1 MARLVKLEAL
11 RKQLGK
17 SHQAIA
23 DAVQDYLRKELINNV
38 TDITPL
44 DLKKASYKRTTY
56 TMLENGYVK
65 NVAPHIIE
73 ALAAVFG
80 VSVEE
85 MEELCTNDVDIKN
98 RENLMN
104 EVNVALNL
112 LSDDQLTAVLNL
124 LLEFK
129 KQ

>member
-23 DAVQDYLRKELINNV
+23 DAVQDYLRKELVNNV

-44 DLKKASYKRTTY
+44 DLKRASYKRTTY

-65 NVAPHIIE
+65 NVAPHILE
-73 ALAAVFG
+73 GLAAVFG
-80 VSVEE
+80 VTVEE
-85 MEELCTNDVDIKN
+85 MQELCTNDVDIKN
-98 RENLMN
+98 REDLMN

-112 LSDDQLTAVLNL
+112 LSDDQLSAVLNL

-129 KQ
+129 K

>member
-23 DAVQDYLRKELINNV
+23 DAVQDYLRKELVNNV

-80 VSVEE
+80 VTVKE
-85 MEELCTNDVDIKN
+85 MQELCTNDVDIKN

-112 LSDDQLTAVLNL
+112 LSDDQLTAVLNI

-129 KQ
+129 K

>member
-23 DAVQDYLRKELINNV
+23 DAVQDYLRKELVNHV

-44 DLKKASYKRTTY
+44 DLKRASYKRTTY

-65 NVAPHIIE
+65 NVAPHILE
-73 ALAAVFG
+73 GLAAVFG

-112 LSDDQLTAVLNL
+112 LSDDQLTALLNL

-129 KQ
+129 K

>member
-23 DAVQDYLRKELINNV
+23 DAVQDYLRKQLVNNV

-80 VSVEE
+80 VTVEE
-85 MEELCTNDVDIKN
+85 MQEICINDVDIKN

-104 EVNVALNL
+104 EVDVALNL

-129 KQ
+129 K

>member
-23 DAVQDYLRKELINNV
+23 DAVQDYLRKELVNNV

-85 MEELCTNDVDIKN
+85 MQEICINDVDIKN

-129 KQ
+129 K

>member
-23 DAVQDYLRKELINNV
+23 DAVQDYLRKQLVNNV

-73 ALAAVFG
+73 ALAAVFS
-80 VSVEE
+80 VSVEK
-85 MEELCTNDVDIKN
+85 MQELCINDVDIKN
-98 RENLMN
+98 RESLMN

-112 LSDDQLTAVLNL
+112 LNDDQLTAVLNL
-124 LLEFK
+124 LLQFK
-129 KQ
+129 K

>member
-23 DAVQDYLRKELINNV
+23 DAVQDYLRKELVNNV

-80 VSVEE
+80 VSVEKMQE
-85 MEELCTNDVDIKN
+85 ICINDVDIKN
-98 RENLMN
+98 RESLMN

-112 LSDDQLTAVLNL
+112 LSDEQLTALLNL

-129 KQ
+129 K

>member
-23 DAVQDYLRKELINNV
+23 DAVQDYLRKQLVNNV

-65 NVAPHIIE
+65 NVAPHILE
-73 ALAAVFG
+73 GLAAVFG

-85 MEELCTNDVDIKN
+85 MEELCTNNVDIKN

-112 LSDDQLTAVLNL
+112 LSDDQLTALLNL
-124 LLEFK
+124 LLQFK
-129 KQ
+129 K

>member
-23 DAVQDYLRKELINNV
+23 DAVQDYLRKQLVNNV

-65 NVAPHIIE
+65 NVAPRIIE
-73 ALAAVFG
+73 GLAAVFG

-85 MEELCTNDVDIKN
+85 MQELCTNDVDIKN
-98 RENLMN
+98 REKLLS

-124 LLEFK
+124 LLEFRK
-129 KQ
+129 

>member
-23 DAVQDYLRKELINNV
+23 DAVQDYLRKELVNNV

-80 VSVEE
+80 VTVKE
-85 MEELCTNDVDIKN
+85 MQELCTNDVDIKN

-129 KQ
+129 K

>member
-23 DAVQDYLRKELINNV
+23 DSVQDYLRKELVNNV

-80 VSVEE
+80 KSVAE
-85 MEELCTNDVDIKN
+85 MQEICTNDVDIKN
-98 RENLMN
+98 REKLMS
-104 EVNVALNL
+104 EINVTIDL
-112 LSDDQLTAVLNL
+112 LSDEQLTALLNL

-129 KQ
+129 K

>member
-17 SHQAIA
+17 SHQSIA
-23 DAVQDYLRKELINNV
+23 DAVQDYLRKELVNNV

-44 DLKKASYKRTTY
+44 DLKRASYKRTTY

-80 VSVEE
+80 KSVSE
-85 MEELCTNDVDIKN
+85 MQEICTNDVDIKN
-98 RENLMN
+98 REKLMS
-104 EVNVALNL
+104 EINVTIDL
-112 LSDDQLTAVLNL
+112 LSDDQLTALLNL

-129 KQ
+129 K

>member
-65 NVAPHIIE
+65 NVAPHVIE

-85 MEELCTNDVDIKN
+85 MQEICINDVDIKN
-98 RENLMN
+98 RDSLMN

-112 LSDDQLTAVLNL
+112 LSDDQLTAILNL

-129 KQ
+129 K

>member
-23 DAVQDYLRKELINNV
+23 DAVQDCLRKELVNNV

-80 VSVEE
+80 KSVAE
-85 MEELCTNDVDIKN
+85 MQEICTNDVDIKN
-98 RENLMN
+98 REKLIS
-104 EVNVALNL
+104 EINVTIDL
-112 LSDDQLTAVLNL
+112 LSDEQLTALLNL
-124 LLEFK
+124 LLAFK
-129 KQ
+129 K

>member
-23 DAVQDYLRKELINNV
+23 DAVQDYLRKQLVNSV

-44 DLKKASYKRTTY
+44 DLKRASYKRTTY

-65 NVAPHIIE
+65 NVAPHILE
-73 ALAAVFG
+73 GLAAVFG
-80 VSVEE
+80 VTVEE
-85 MEELCTNDVDIKN
+85 MQELCTNDVDIKN

-129 KQ
+129 K

>member
-23 DAVQDYLRKELINNV
+23 DAVQDYLRKELVNNV

-44 DLKKASYKRTTY
+44 DLKRASYKRTTY
-56 TMLENGYVK
+56 TMLENGNVK
-65 NVAPHIIE
+65 NVAPHILE
-73 ALAAVFG
+73 GLAAVFG
-80 VSVEE
+80 VTVEE
-85 MEELCTNDVDIKN
+85 MQELCTNDVDIKN
-98 RENLMN
+98 REKLLS

-129 KQ
+129 K

>member
-23 DAVQDYLRKELINNV
+23 DAVQDYLRKQLVNNV

-44 DLKKASYKRTTY
+44 DLKRASYKRTTY

-65 NVAPHIIE
+65 NVAPYILE
-73 ALAAVFG
+73 GLAAVFG
-80 VSVEE
+80 VTVEE
-85 MEELCTNDVDIKN
+85 MQELCRNDVDIKN

-129 KQ
+129 K

>member
-23 DAVQDYLRKELINNV
+23 DAVQDYLRKQLVNNV

-65 NVAPHIIE
+65 NVAPHILE
-73 ALAAVFG
+73 GLAAVFG
-80 VSVEE
+80 VTVEE
-85 MEELCTNDVDIKN
+85 MQELCTNDVDIKN
-98 RENLMN
+98 REKLLS

-129 KQ
+129 K

>member
-23 DAVQDYLRKELINNV
+23 DAVQDYLRKQLVNNV

-85 MEELCTNDVDIKN
+85 MQEICINDVDIKN
-98 RENLMN
+98 RENIMN

-129 KQ
+129 K

>member
-23 DAVQDYLRKELINNV
+23 DAVQDYLRKQLVNNV

-73 ALAAVFG
+73 GLAAVFG
-80 VSVEE
+80 VSVSE
-85 MEELCTNDVDIKN
+85 MQEICTNDVDIKN
-98 RENLMN
+98 REKLMS
-104 EVNVALNL
+104 EVNVTIDL
-112 LSDDQLTAVLNL
+112 LSDEQLTALLNL
-124 LLEFK
+124 LLAFK
-129 KQ
+129 K

>member
-23 DAVQDYLRKELINNV
+23 DAVQDYLRKELVNNV
-38 TDITPL
+38 TDITSL

-80 VSVEE
+80 VTVKE
-85 MEELCTNDVDIKN
+85 MQELCTNDVDIKN

-112 LSDDQLTAVLNL
+112 LSDDQLTALLNL

-129 KQ
+129 K

>member
-23 DAVQDYLRKELINNV
+23 DAVQDYLRKELVNNV

-56 TMLENGYVK
+56 TMLENGNVK
-65 NVAPHIIE
+65 NVAPHILE
-73 ALAAVFG
+73 GLAAVFG
-80 VSVEE
+80 VTVEE
-85 MEELCTNDVDIKN
+85 MQELCTNDVDIKN
-98 RENLMN
+98 REKLLS

-129 KQ
+129 K

>member
-23 DAVQDYLRKELINNV
+23 DAVQDYLRKQLVNNV

>member
-23 DAVQDYLRKELINNV
+23 DAVQDYLRKQLVNNV

-129 KQ
+129 K

>member
-23 DAVQDYLRKELINNV
+23 DAVQDYLRKELVNNV

-44 DLKKASYKRTTY
+44 DLKRASYKRTTY

-80 VSVEE
+80 VTVKE
-85 MEELCTNDVDIKN
+85 MQELCTNDVDIKN

-129 KQ
+129 K

>member
-23 DAVQDYLRKELINNV
+23 DAVQDYLRKQLVNNV

-65 NVAPHIIE
+65 NVAPHILE
-73 ALAAVFG
+73 GLAAVFG
-80 VSVEE
+80 VSVEK
-85 MEELCTNDVDIKN
+85 MQELCANDVDIKN
-98 RENLMN
+98 REKLLS

-129 KQ
+129 K

>member
-23 DAVQDYLRKELINNV
+23 DAVQDYLRKELVNNV

-80 VSVEE
+80 VSIEE
-85 MEELCTNDVDIKN
+85 MQELCTNDVDIKN

-112 LSDDQLTAVLNL
+112 LNDDQLTAVLNL
-124 LLEFK
+124 LLQFK
-129 KQ
+129 K

>member
-23 DAVQDYLRKELINNV
+23 DAVQDYLRKELVNNV

-85 MEELCTNDVDIKN
+85 MQELCTNDVDIKN

-112 LSDDQLTAVLNL
+112 LNDDQLTAVLNL
-124 LLEFK
+124 LLQFK
-129 KQ
+129 K

>member
-1 MARLVKLEAL
+1 M
-11 RKQLGK
+11 
-17 SHQAIA
+17 
-23 DAVQDYLRKELINNV
+23 

-65 NVAPHIIE
+65 NVAPHILE
-73 ALAAVFG
+73 GLAAVFG

-85 MEELCTNDVDIKN
+85 MQELCINDVDIKN

-112 LSDDQLTAVLNL
+112 LNDDQLTAVLNL
-124 LLEFK
+124 LLQFK
-129 KQ
+129 K

>member
-23 DAVQDYLRKELINNV
+23 DAVQDYLRKQLVNNV

-56 TMLENGYVK
+56 TMLENGNVK
-65 NVAPHIIE
+65 NVAPHILE
-73 ALAAVFG
+73 GLAAVFG
-80 VSVEE
+80 VTVEE
-85 MEELCTNDVDIKN
+85 MQELCRNDVDIKN

-124 LLEFK
+124 LLEFRK
-129 KQ
+129 

>member
-23 DAVQDYLRKELINNV
+23 DAVQDYLRKELVNNV

-80 VSVEE
+80 ASVEE

-104 EVNVALNL
+104 EVNVALSL

-129 KQ
+129 K

>member
-23 DAVQDYLRKELINNV
+23 DAVQDYLRKELVNNV

-44 DLKKASYKRTTY
+44 DLKRASYKRTTY

-85 MEELCTNDVDIKN
+85 MQELCINDVDIKN

-112 LSDDQLTAVLNL
+112 LSDEQLTALLNL

-129 KQ
+129 K

>member
-23 DAVQDYLRKELINNV
+23 DAVQDYLRKELVNNV

-85 MEELCTNDVDIKN
+85 MQEICINDVDIKN
-98 RENLMN
+98 RESLMN

-129 KQ
+129 K

>member
-23 DAVQDYLRKELINNV
+23 DAVQDYLRKQLVNNV

-65 NVAPHIIE
+65 NVAPHILE
-73 ALAAVFG
+73 GLAAVFG

-85 MEELCTNDVDIKN
+85 MQELCTNDVDIKN
-98 RENLMN
+98 REKLLS

-129 KQ
+129 K